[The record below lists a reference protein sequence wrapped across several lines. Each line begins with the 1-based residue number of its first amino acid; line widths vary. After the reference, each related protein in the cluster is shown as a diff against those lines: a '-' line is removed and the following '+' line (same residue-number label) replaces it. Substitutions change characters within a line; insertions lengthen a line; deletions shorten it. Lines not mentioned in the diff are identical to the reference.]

1 MNLYTDIALLLVV
14 GIGSIFGY
22 FLMKHIDKML
32 QEEHC
37 PQQHKEEI
45 SLMIHLDDISEE
57 ELIQKIRKF
66 RQKHKDTYIKISSQS
81 ITDDENMLY

>member
-14 GIGSIFGY
+14 GMGSLFGY

-32 QEEHC
+32 QEEQST
-37 PQQHKEEI
+37 QQDKEEI

-57 ELIQKIRKF
+57 ELIQKIRNMK
-66 RQKHKDTYIKISSQS
+66 QKYKDIYITISSQS